1 MKGSQMDFTLDDLNN
16 SNNNL
21 KSGFVTMIGRPN
33 VGKSTL
39 LNYIMGQ
46 KLAIT
51 SNKPQTTRKRIRA
64 VLTEEDKGQ
73 IVFLDTPGIHKS
85 KSKLGNYMS
94 GIVKNA
100 VSDVD
105 VIIWLVEPRLP
116 IHREDK
122 EIAKVLENADKPI
135 ILGINKIDMI
145 KKDVLKEVLDS
156 YQNLAPF
163 AEIYPFSA
171 RNGKGIEQLM
181 GAIYSRLPY
190 GPFYYDPEEYTDQTE
205 RELVCEIIREKS
217 LHALRDEIPHGIA
230 VTVESMKER
239 KDKPIVDIE
248 ATIIC
253 EEDSHKGII
262 IGKGGAMLKKIGTNA
277 RFEIERMLDMKANI
291 QIHVKVK
298 KDWRD
303 NIGVLRSLGYTEDED

>member
-1 MKGSQMDFTLDDLNN
+1 MDFTSDLLMN
-16 SNNNL
+16 SNSNL
-21 KSGFVTMIGRPN
+21 KSGFVTMVGRPN

-51 SNKPQTTRKRIRA
+51 SNKPQTTRKKIRA

-94 GIVKNA
+94 QVVKGA

-105 VIIWLVEPRLP
+105 VVIWLVEPKLP
-116 IHREDK
+116 IHKEDK
-122 EIAKVLENADKPI
+122 EIVKALENIDKPV
-135 ILGINKIDMI
+135 ILGVNKIDMV
-145 KKDVLKEVLDS
+145 KKDVLKDVLDA

-163 AEIYPFSA
+163 ADVYPFSA
-171 RNGKGIEQLM
+171 RSGKGIQQLM
-181 GAIYSRLPY
+181 DAIYDRLPY

-205 RELVCEIIREKS
+205 RQLVCETIREKS

-239 KDKPIVDIE
+239 KNKPIVDIE

-253 EEDSHKGII
+253 EKDSHKGII
-262 IGKGGAMLKKIGTNA
+262 IGKGGAMLKKIGSNA
-277 RFEIERMLDMKANI
+277 RFEIERMLDMKANL

-303 NIGVLRSLGYTEDED
+303 NIGVLKSLGYTEDEE

>member
-1 MKGSQMDFTLDDLNN
+1 MDFTSDLLMN
-16 SNNNL
+16 SNSNL
-21 KSGFVTMIGRPN
+21 KSGFVTMVGRPN

-51 SNKPQTTRKRIRA
+51 SNKPQTTRKKIRA

-94 GIVKNA
+94 QVVKGA

-105 VIIWLVEPRLP
+105 VVIWLVEPKLP
-116 IHREDK
+116 IHKEDK
-122 EIAKVLENADKPI
+122 EIAKVLEKVDKPV
-135 ILGINKIDMI
+135 ILGVNKIDMI
-145 KKDVLKEVLDS
+145 KKDVLQEVLS
-156 YQNLAPF
+156 AYQSLAPY
-163 AEIYPFSA
+163 ASIYPFSA
-171 RNGKGIEQLM
+171 RSGKGIDLLM
-181 GAIYSRLPY
+181 EGLYERLPY

-205 RELVCEIIREKS
+205 RQLVCEIIREKS

-239 KDKPIVDIE
+239 KNKPIVDIE

-253 EEDSHKGII
+253 EKDSHKGII
-262 IGKGGAMLKKIGTNA
+262 IGKGGAMLKKIGSNA
-277 RFEIERMLDMKANI
+277 RFEIERMLDMKANL

-303 NIGVLRSLGYTEDED
+303 NIGVLKSLGYTEDEE